1 MAYYELSASAFSEE
15 IDFNRSTISHLLS
28 GRNKPSLDFVMK
40 VLKRFPEVTVSW
52 FLYGKGEFPPSIENP
67 TIKVDAD
74 KKNRI
79 EELHDKSIPDITKS
93 TTPKSDKD
101 VISKSVDAMLTE
113 KKIKRIV
120 IFYTDSSFESY
131 EN

>member
-40 VLKRFPEVTVSW
+40 VLNRFPEVTISW
-52 FLYGKGEFPPSIENP
+52 FLYGKGDFLPNQEKITVEKNTVSIPE
-67 TIKVDAD
+67 TET
-74 KKNRI
+74 I
-79 EELHDKSIPDITKS
+79 EENLDNKGSKTIIPNENSLRKSLI
-93 TTPKSDKD
+93 PKS
-101 VISKSVDAMLTE
+101 SE
-113 KKIKRIV
+113 KEIKRIV